1 MITDTAISSAAA
13 RLAVA
18 LVFSVVPGPFGFIAS
33 VAAVVY
39 ALKLVRRS
47 LAAIAVAPAV
57 GGLCALA
64 AGAAGMTTF
73 SAVVGTGP
81 VLLPLLATTAA
92 WFIGRP
98 RTTSTPLAA

>member
-33 VAAVVY
+33 AAAVVN

-47 LAAIAVAPAV
+47 VAAIAVDPAV
-57 GGLCALA
+57 GGLCTLA
-64 AGAAGMTTF
+64 AGAAGMTAF

-81 VLLPLLATTAA
+81 VVLPLLATAAA
-92 WFIGRP
+92 WIIGRP
-98 RTTSTPLAA
+98 RTTPTPLAA